1 MPAKS
6 VRAAAGGNLRT
17 VSASHSVP
25 NADEDPGKTEK
36 PMSEFIAPRPDPIT
50 LSIVK
55 AIVPVYL
62 RSENLAVRPSE
73 HCISVIKSQ
82 KNIPSV
88 LALNHIDRCD
98 PAVAAM
104 LSTMCGEENYY
115 LAAREL
121 FDENFGIRGW
131 LMQHCGVYSVIRGL
145 PEDADSRKATVSLI
159 AEGKH
164 KLVMF
169 PEGDVT
175 GRDDVISPLKK
186 DGIRNIFEAQE
197 KSLRMNEKRAVHV
210 IPAAIYY
217 QVHEDAWEP
226 LRNCLT
232 QIEGCLGLVEGTAPI
247 EIRIQR
253 SVERMLQRLEANYGV
268 IADKHSHGAHSSIQY
283 SSTRTV
289 LSTNARLV
297 NLCRHIITSVANI
310 TGAQVLENPSI
321 HTFLYSV
328 RGKLIRMKEV
338 VNDLDGTFD
347 DRLHAETIERLN
359 TCIRDLERVQNLLI
373 LASTLHQKPR
383 TLDVLWRIIDRLEN
397 LVLGRV
403 SAKGHRTAWIEA
415 GEPISLLRRS
425 RDYRVHPTT
434 AVERAE
440 KRIRGSMQAVLD
452 QLKKTPEGERIFS
465 QTDAKA
471 S

>member
-1 MPAKS
+1 
-6 VRAAAGGNLRT
+6 
-17 VSASHSVP
+17 
-25 NADEDPGKTEK
+25 
-36 PMSEFIAPRPDPIT
+36 MSEFIAPKPDPIT
-50 LSIVK
+50 LNIVK
-55 AIVPVYL
+55 AIVPLYL
-62 RSENLAVRPSE
+62 KSENLAVRPSE
-73 HCISVIKSQ
+73 HCISVIQSQ
-82 KNIPSV
+82 KGIPAV

-145 PEDADSRKATVSLI
+145 PEDAESRKATVNLI

-175 GRDDVISPLKK
+175 GRDDIISPLKK

-197 KSLRMNEKRAVHV
+197 KSLRINEQRAVHV
-210 IPAAIYY
+210 IPTAIYY
-217 QVHEDAWEP
+217 QVHEDAWDP
-226 LRNCLT
+226 LRSCLA
-232 QIEGCLGLVEGTAPI
+232 QIEGCLGIVESTAPI

-253 SVERMLQRLEANYGV
+253 AVERMLQRLEANYGV
-268 IADKHSHGAHSSIQY
+268 VAEKHAHGAHSSIQHN
-283 SSTRTV
+283 STRTS

-321 HTFLYSV
+321 HVFLYSV

-347 DRLHAETIERLN
+347 DRLHAETIERLDS
-359 TCIRDLERVQNLLI
+359 CDRDLERVQNLLI

-415 GEPISLLRRS
+415 GEPISLIRRS

-440 KRIRGSMQAVLD
+440 KRIRAAMQAVLD
-452 QLKKTPEGERIFS
+452 DLKKPQEGEKKPA
-465 QTDAKA
+465 QADEKA

>member
-1 MPAKS
+1 
-6 VRAAAGGNLRT
+6 
-17 VSASHSVP
+17 
-25 NADEDPGKTEK
+25 
-36 PMSEFIAPRPDPIT
+36 MSEFIAPKPDPLT

-55 AIVPVYL
+55 AIVPLYL
-62 RSENLAVRPSE
+62 KAEKLAVRPTE
-73 HCISVIKSQ
+73 HCVSVIKSQ
-82 KNIPSV
+82 KDIPAV

-121 FDENFGIRGW
+121 FDENFGFRGW

-145 PEDADSRKATVSLI
+145 PEDADSRKATVNMI

-169 PEGDVT
+169 PEWDVT
-175 GRDDVISPLKK
+175 GRDDIISPLKK

-197 KSLRMNEKRAVHV
+197 KSLKINEQRAVHV

-217 QVHEDAWEP
+217 QAHEDTWEP
-226 LRNCLT
+226 LRSTLA
-232 QIEGCLGLVEGTAPI
+232 QIEGCLGLVESTAPI

-253 SVERMLQRLEANYGV
+253 CVERMLQRLEANYGV
-268 IADKHSHGAHSSIQY
+268 IADKHIHGNHSGIQH
-283 SSTRTV
+283 SSTRAA
-289 LSTNARLV
+289 LATNARLV
-297 NLCRHIITSVANI
+297 NLCRHIISSVANI

-321 HTFLYSV
+321 HVFLYSV

-338 VNDLDGTFD
+338 ANDLDGSFD
-347 DRLHAETIERLN
+347 DRLHAETIERLD
-359 TCIRDLERVQNLLI
+359 TCTRDLERVQNLLI

-397 LVLGRV
+397 LVIGRV

-440 KRIRGSMQAVLD
+440 KRIRASMQAVLD
-452 QLKKTPEGERIFS
+452 QLKKTPQMDEKTVRADE
-465 QTDAKA
+465 KA

>member
-1 MPAKS
+1 M
-6 VRAAAGGNLRT
+6 AGTCGLEARPPLCQ
-17 VSASHSVP
+17 VKC
-25 NADEDPGKTEK
+25 DK
-36 PMSEFIAPRPDPIT
+36 PMSEFIAPKPDPLT
-50 LSIVK
+50 LSIVR
-55 AIVPVYL
+55 AIVPLYL
-62 RSENLAVRPSE
+62 KAEKLTVRPTE
-73 HCISVIKSQ
+73 HCVSVIKSQ
-82 KNIPSV
+82 KDIPAV

-121 FDENFGIRGW
+121 FYENFGLRGW

-145 PEDADSRKATVSLI
+145 PEDADSRKATVNMI

-175 GRDDVISPLKK
+175 GRDDIISPLKK

-197 KSLRMNEKRAVHV
+197 KSLKINEQRAVHV

-217 QVHEDAWEP
+217 QAHEDTWEP
-226 LRNCLT
+226 LRSTLT
-232 QIEGCLGLVEGTAPI
+232 QIEDGLGLVESRAPI

-253 SVERMLQRLEANYGV
+253 CVERLLQRLEARYGV
-268 IADKHSHGAHSSIQY
+268 IADKHIHGNHSGIQH
-283 SSTRTV
+283 SSTRAA
-289 LSTNARLV
+289 LAANARLV
-297 NLCRHIITSVANI
+297 NLCRHIISSVANI

-321 HTFLYSV
+321 HVFLYSV

-338 VNDLDGTFD
+338 ANDLDGTFA
-347 DRLHAETIERLN
+347 DRLHAETIERLD
-359 TCIRDLERVQNLLI
+359 TCTRDLERVQYLLI
-373 LASTLHQKPR
+373 LVSTLHQKPR

-397 LVLGRV
+397 LVIGRV

-440 KRIRGSMQAVLD
+440 RRIRASMQAVLD
-452 QLKKTPEGERIFS
+452 HLKNSPHSDEKSLSEDE
-465 QTDAKA
+465 KA

>member
-1 MPAKS
+1 
-6 VRAAAGGNLRT
+6 
-17 VSASHSVP
+17 
-25 NADEDPGKTEK
+25 
-36 PMSEFIAPRPDPIT
+36 MSEFIAPKPDPIT

-55 AIVPVYL
+55 AIVPLYL
-62 RSENLAVRPSE
+62 KMERLTVRPSDN
-73 HCISVIKSQ
+73 CMSVIKSQ
-82 KNIPSV
+82 AGIPCV

-98 PAVAAM
+98 PGVAAM

-145 PEDADSRKATVSLI
+145 PEDVQSRKATEDLI
-159 AEGKH
+159 AAGKH
-164 KLVMF
+164 KLIMF

-175 GRDDVISPLKK
+175 GRDDTISPLKK

-197 KSLRMNEKRAVHV
+197 KSLKIDEQRAVHV
-210 IPAAIYY
+210 IPAAVYY

-226 LRNCLT
+226 LRMCLS
-232 QIEGCLGLVEGTAPI
+232 QLEGCLGMPESAAPI

-253 SVERMLQRLEANYGV
+253 VVEKMLQRLEFNYGV
-268 IADKHSHGAHSSIQY
+268 IAEKHHHGAHSSILY
-283 SSTRTV
+283 NSTRTN

-297 NLCRHIITSVANI
+297 NLCRHIISSVANI

-321 HTFLYSV
+321 HVFLYSV

-347 DRLHAETIERLN
+347 DRLHAETIERLYSC
-359 TCIRDLERVQNLLI
+359 TRDLDRVQNLLI

-383 TLDVLWRIIDRLEN
+383 SLDVLWRVIDRLEC
-397 LVLGRV
+397 LLLGRV
-403 SAKGHRTAWIEA
+403 SAKGSRTAWIEA

-440 KRIRGSMQAVLD
+440 KRIRAAMQAVLD
-452 QLKKTPEGERIFS
+452 QLKAPTERK
-465 QTDAKA
+465 QEAA
-471 S
+471 

>member
-1 MPAKS
+1 
-6 VRAAAGGNLRT
+6 
-17 VSASHSVP
+17 
-25 NADEDPGKTEK
+25 
-36 PMSEFIAPRPDPIT
+36 MSEFIAPKPDPIT
-50 LSIVK
+50 LNIVK
-55 AIVPVYL
+55 AILPMYMKA
-62 RSENLAVRPSE
+62 ENLTVRPSE
-73 HCISVIKSQ
+73 HCLSVIKSQ
-82 KNIPSV
+82 KNIPCV

-98 PAVAAM
+98 PGVSAT

-121 FDENFGIRGW
+121 FDENFGVRGW

-145 PEDADSRKATVSLI
+145 PEDAQSRKATVNLI

-197 KSLRMNEKRAVHV
+197 ISLKTDAQRAVHI

-217 QVHEDAWEP
+217 QVHEDAWQP
-226 LRNCLT
+226 LKECLERL
-232 QIEGCLGLVEGTAPI
+232 EGCLGLMEGSGPM

-253 SVERMLQRLEANYGV
+253 VIERMLQRLESNYGV
-268 IADKHSHGAHSSIQY
+268 VAEKHRVGAHSSIHHT
-283 SSTRTV
+283 STRTGI
-289 LSTNARLV
+289 STNARLV
-297 NLCRHIITSVANI
+297 NLCRHIISAVANI

-321 HTFLYSV
+321 HVFLYSV

-347 DRLHAETIERLN
+347 DRLHAETIERLD
-359 TCIRDLERVQNLLI
+359 TCTRDLDRVQHLLI
-373 LASTLHQKPR
+373 LASSLHQKPR
-383 TLDVLWRIIDRLEN
+383 SLDVLWRIIDRLEQ

-403 SAKGHRTAWIEA
+403 SAKGSRTAWIEA

-434 AVERAE
+434 AVDRAE
-440 KRIRGSMQAVLD
+440 KRLRAAMQDVLD
-452 QLKKTPEGERIFS
+452 RLKNPAAANKE
-465 QTDAKA
+465 AA
-471 S
+471 